1 MKDNNGMIMLS
12 KEEEEEIFEQLRKL
26 MEDLKNSGCSDEE
39 INEKIK
45 EEMNEKLKGFSIL
58 SKLNIYKLILKE
70 GKKFITVCIDE
81 SLDIFEKVIDGFERF
96 DILKDRI
103 HNILEEKRKDRDI
116 DMKIFNKIKNKN
128 NNCEYK

>member
-12 KEEEEEIFEQLRKL
+12 KEEEIFEQLRKL

-58 SKLNIYKLILKE
+58 SKLNIYINLYLK
-70 GKKFITVCIDE
+70 
-81 SLDIFEKVIDGFERF
+81 KV
-96 DILKDRI
+96 
-103 HNILEEKRKDRDI
+103 
-116 DMKIFNKIKNKN
+116 KNLLQ
-128 NNCEYK
+128 YV

>member
-58 SKLNIYKLILKE
+58 SKLNIYINLYLK
-70 GKKFITVCIDE
+70 
-81 SLDIFEKVIDGFERF
+81 KV
-96 DILKDRI
+96 
-103 HNILEEKRKDRDI
+103 
-116 DMKIFNKIKNKN
+116 KNLLQ
-128 NNCEYK
+128 YV